1 MGYGLTVDDVRTVAF
16 RIAQRSGRPHPFIS
30 GKAGRDWY
38 DVFFAKISEPHTAK
52 RRSSFIHES

>member
-38 DVFFAKISEPHTAK
+38 DV
-52 RRSSFIHES
+52 